1 MKTTTKH
8 YIGLLALGLAV
19 FAAPA
24 VKAGTF
30 SFHIDLNVSA
40 LLSASSGAPF
50 DLDFQLNRGD
60 STIGNTVTISNFSF
74 DNGAASGSATVAG
87 GVTGDMNSSIVL
99 NDSDSANGFN
109 EIYQDFSGT
118 TTGIHFDVVTSQSS
132 TGTTQDAFSVQLY
145 DTNGN
150 VVATNAADGM
160 SLVLLPIAFSGSSN
174 SLSDVSTFSSTSPS
188 GVTASA
194 IPEPST
200 TAALFGGAAVMLVGL
215 RRFTQKRKV
224 A

>member
-1 MKTTTKH
+1 MKTTLKH
-8 YIGLLALGLAV
+8 HIGLLALGLAA

-24 VKAGTF
+24 VKAATF
-30 SFHIDLNVSA
+30 SFHIDLDVSA

-60 STIGNTVTISNFSF
+60 TTIGNTVTISNFTF
-74 DNGAASGSATVAG
+74 DNGAASGSATVTG

-99 NDSDSANGFN
+99 NDSASAFN

-132 TGTTQDAFSVQLY
+132 TGTTADAFSVQLY

-150 VVATNAADGM
+150 VVATNAGDGA

-174 SLSDVSTFSSTSPS
+174 SLADVGTFSSISPA
-188 GVTASA
+188 GVSASA

-200 TAALFGGAAVMLVGL
+200 TAALLGGAALMLAAYRRYAL
-215 RRFTQKRKV
+215 RTAAV
-224 A
+224 